1 MTRHRLNGR
10 PGVFPMV
17 NEMTIG
23 PNEKVLREACTHS
36 ERGEFHHVVLLFSP
50 TIRWRSPGKANR
62 LETAGE
68 RQGINEVH
76 AYAAISQRHWTMQ
89 AMRVHEIIAH
99 NDTRFAVH
107 STVDVRNNATGQL
120 ARVEKVDLVTM
131 KDGQICDYAE
141 FLDTA
146 VLERASRPR

>member
-1 MTRHRLNGR
+1 MTRRRLNGR
-10 PGVFPMV
+10 RGVLPV
-17 NEMTIG
+17 ANERTIG
-23 PNEKVLREACTHS
+23 PNEKILREACAHS

-50 TIRWRSPGKANR
+50 AIRWRSPGKANR

-76 AYAAISQRHWTMQ
+76 AYAAISQRHWTVQ
-89 AMRVHEIIAH
+89 TMRIHEIIAH

-107 STVDVRNNATGQL
+107 STVEVRNNSTGQL

-131 KDGQICDYAE
+131 NDGQIVDFAE
-141 FLDTA
+141 YLDTA